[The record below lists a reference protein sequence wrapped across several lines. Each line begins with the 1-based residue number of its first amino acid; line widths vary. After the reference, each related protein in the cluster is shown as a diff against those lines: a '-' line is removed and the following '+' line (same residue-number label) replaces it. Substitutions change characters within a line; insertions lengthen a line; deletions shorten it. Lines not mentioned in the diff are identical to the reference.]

1 MGDDLR
7 VGGASSTRL
16 ELAISDA
23 EIRASRMTS
32 RLGTA
37 NDELQRG
44 GGSIEN
50 AEALLNET
58 SELLAEL
65 TREARSGGTIDR
77 LSALRETLAATVQ
90 NARRERAVGA
100 VAERRGATGGNPL
113 TRDVRVAAQAMRRS
127 GDPSSFAGL
136 LVRGGSDA
144 RMRELGRLSESD
156 LRAALSQAGV
166 SNEDA
171 DRAIDALKSNIA
183 LPFQRRVQQQAV
195 RGLERAAA
203 RLERAAVGMG
213 PELEA
218 QLDRLR
224 GPARG
229 ELLESLRLI
238 GADANADE
246 LQALLE
252 NGANAEQLRLPLAR
266 AMRSLADVV
275 GARARDAA
283 EGEGATALTAG
294 PSREFPWAADE
305 VRQRWG
311 LEEGGGGIVGD
322 AIREH
327 VEASN
332 AERHTDEIVGKAIL
346 MFSGVLAGGAFS
358 GGGGTIGAAVRE
370 GLEVAAIRGEAA
382 DAGADAAAELGDLSR
397 AQQQDRRA
405 TIATIG
411 AIGAVAAEGALGA
424 TLGTAH
430 HDLVHQ
436 GAKKPLVDAAIM
448 ATEAAL
454 TVTVE
459 LEKHRLE
466 SAVAGGHH

>member
-127 GDPSSFAGL
+127 GDPSSFAGM

-224 GPARG
+224 GPAGG

-246 LQALLE
+246 LQGLLDS
-252 NGANAEQLRLPLAR
+252 GANAEQLRLPLAR

-305 VRQRWG
+305 VRQRWSA
-311 LEEGGGGIVGD
+311 GGIVDD

-327 VEASN
+327 VESSN
-332 AERHTDEIVGKAIL
+332 AERHTDERVGKQIL
-346 MFSGVLAGGAFS
+346 MLSGVLAGGAFS